1 MAGLMSRMSTVVKAW
16 ISRLL
21 DRAEDPSVTLDYS
34 YERQREQLQKVK
46 KGVAEVVTAKK
57 RPAPTQARDE
67 LQARSAG
74 PPALGAGREAREAG
88 ARAQG
93 FCAAATPEP
102 RPADR
107 RPRGRQ
113 GHRIVGE
120 SAWQPRSRPSGR
132 RRRRSRRSTPAAEA
146 RVRITEA
153 ASGIG
158 EEMAD
163 TGSPSSARATR
174 PSRCRPAPPPSTARR
189 GRHAEDFSAAASSTA
204 SSRRSRPAH
213 RWTKSSRA

>member
-1 MAGLMSRMSTVVKAW
+1 MSTVVKAW

-46 KGVAEVVTAKK
+46 KGVAEVDGQEAACS
-57 RPAPTQARDE
+57 RPRSSRRAPSSISR
-67 LQARSAG
+67 
-74 PPALGAGREAREAG
+74 PPALGAGRG
-88 ARAQG
+88 
-93 FCAAATPEP
+93 
-102 RPADR
+102 
-107 RPRGRQ
+107 PRGR
-113 GHRIVGE
+113 RS
-120 SAWQPRSRPSGR
+120 SARLLRSSNSRASTSRSPASRPSRRSHR
-132 RRRRSRRSTPAAEA
+132 RRKRLAAKVEAFRTQKETIKAEYSAAEA
-146 RVRITEA
+146 QVRITEA

-174 PSRCRPAPPPSTARR
+174 PSRCRPAPPPSTSSSRQSTPRTSRRQRARPR
-189 GRHAEDFSAAASSTA
+189 A
-204 SSRRSRPAH
+204 SRRSRPAH